1 MRKQRKDDDADK
13 EMQRK
18 SKEDDVMDM
27 DEKANIDD
35 IKDENDD
42 EGGRIMIMM

>member
-1 MRKQRKDDDADK
+1 MRKKRKDDDADK
-13 EMQRK
+13 ETQRK
-18 SKEDDVMDM
+18 SKEVDVMDM

-42 EGGRIMIMM
+42 EGGRIMTMI